1 VTAYIGLG
9 SNLGD
14 REALLRG
21 AARGLAALPL
31 TRLTALSGFIETEPV
46 GPAGQGAYLNAAAA
60 VETALGVGELMTG
73 LLAIEQSLG
82 RRRDRAVRWGPRL
95 IDLDLLMFGHAVVDA
110 PGLTVPHPLM
120 HERVFVLGPL
130 SRIAAEVVHPV
141 LGRSIGELERGVRGS
156 MVGG

>member
-1 VTAYIGLG
+1 MTAYIGLG

-31 TRLTALSGFIETEPV
+31 TSLTALSGFIETEPV

-60 VETALGVGELMTG
+60 VETALGMGELMAG

-95 IDLDLLMFGHAVVDA
+95 IDLDLLMFGDAVVDA

-120 HERVFVLGPL
+120 HERLFVLGPL

-141 LGRSIGELERGVRGS
+141 LGRSIAGLARDARGEWMAG
-156 MVGG
+156 